1 MTDSTSIGDLNI
13 AFGWAWMNLGFISG
27 LLMGIK
33 AEPFGFHPRRDAAE
47 WLGGYS
53 AAPRRLIRLGHIA
66 FIALSA
72 INILFGMLIDEASL
86 PEVWKQTGAYAMII
100 GGIGVPLLCLTAA
113 ALRPAKLI
121 LPIPASAVLLGNLI
135 IAWGFIGM

>member
-1 MTDSTSIGDLNI
+1 MLESNAIGDLNI

-53 AAPRRLIRLGHIA
+53 AGPRRLIRLGHIA
-66 FIALSA
+66 FIMLSV
-72 INILFGMLIDEASL
+72 INILFGMHIDEAMLSDG
-86 PEVWKQTGAYAMII
+86 WKRTAAYVMIAGA
-100 GGIGVPLLCLTAA
+100 IGVPLLCLTAA
-113 ALRPAKLI
+113 AFRPAKLV

-135 IAWGFIGM
+135 IAWGFLR